1 MGDQAM
7 IKFITFIFV
16 SCFCVSVLAFD
27 QKPREPFQPL
37 KDLFKQAD
45 KNKDGEIS
53 YVEHEDFIAMQANKG
68 RERFAELDAD
78 GNNSV
83 SKKEAR
89 DFAVK
94 KLKKMQKKRENMMDE
109 RIRKLEGWDGKKRE
123 RFEELRRMKKEK

>member
-16 SCFCVSVLAFD
+16 SCFCVSALAFD

-68 RERFAELDAD
+68 RERFAELDAVCSLF
-78 GNNSV
+78 GS
-83 SKKEAR
+83 SKNAHYR
-89 DFAVK
+89 NGV
-94 KLKKMQKKRENMMDE
+94 QKC
-109 RIRKLEGWDGKKRE
+109 
-123 RFEELRRMKKEK
+123 

>member
-16 SCFCVSVLAFD
+16 SCFCVSALAFD

-37 KDLFKQAD
+37 
-45 KNKDGEIS
+45 DGEIS

-89 DFAVK
+89 DFAIE

-123 RFEELRRMKKEK
+123 RLEELRRMKKEK

>member
-1 MGDQAM
+1 
-7 IKFITFIFV
+7 
-16 SCFCVSVLAFD
+16 
-27 QKPREPFQPL
+27 
-37 KDLFKQAD
+37 DLFKQAD

-89 DFAVK
+89 DFAIE
-94 KLKKMQKKRENMMDE
+94 KLKNMQKKRENMMDE

>member
-1 MGDQAM
+1 MT
-7 IKFITFIFV
+7 KN
-16 SCFCVSVLAFD
+16 LASH
-27 QKPREPFQPL
+27 FQPL
-37 KDLFKQAD
+37 KDLFKAAD

-89 DFAVK
+89 DFAIE

-123 RFEELRRMKKEK
+123 TRGARAYEERKVARFSCI

>member
-16 SCFCVSVLAFD
+16 SCFCVSALAFD
-27 QKPREPFQPL
+27 QKSREPFQPL

-68 RERFAELDAD
+68 RERFASSMQT
-78 GNNSV
+78 GITQC
-83 SKKEAR
+83 
-89 DFAVK
+89 
-94 KLKKMQKKRENMMDE
+94 QKKRQETLQS
-109 RIRKLEGWDGKKRE
+109 KGLKRCK
-123 RFEELRRMKKEK
+123 RNAKI

>member
-16 SCFCVSVLAFD
+16 SCFCVSALAFD
-27 QKPREPFQPL
+27 QKPRESFQPL

-123 RFEELRRMKKEK
+123 RFEELKRMKKEK